1 MVLRRPQTPRDRRD
15 PTPPADRLTPTVVP
29 PGSPRAP
36 VSPPATRPTV
46 PLPPAAGMVPETP
59 QVFTPTPSPL
69 RTGTNEAAEMYN
81 AMLETFSTG
90 LISGIETQEFDGR
103 LLYREEP
110 LGYRGAVTQVTV
122 TTPRVDPFT
131 GRQITETWF
140 QIDPSLKPKDPFERR
155 LEQVAAVS
163 RAVPGLGTRGMQEL
177 SSMYGPSS
185 PFIGPNDPVYSEDG
199 ADRLLRNIAS
209 NVNDLAILKSQL
221 IKTGFLSPQDA
232 GPLDIVYLDS
242 KIFQAFRNAVDVAQS
257 NDMKPGAFL
266 EFMVNTGGTVSPA
279 QPARISPA
287 IRLTSAEDLKQVA
300 NSVAQRQIGRR
311 LEDEE
316 LDRFAQAYQQTEA
329 QFQRRLMGG
338 GTVTAPPSI
347 DVAAQE
353 MVQQERPE
361 EADLYSLGSTLDT
374 FTQMLGGM

>member
-1 MVLRRPQTPRDRRD
+1 
-15 PTPPADRLTPTVVP
+15 
-29 PGSPRAP
+29 
-36 VSPPATRPTV
+36 
-46 PLPPAAGMVPETP
+46 
-59 QVFTPTPSPL
+59 
-69 RTGTNEAAEMYN
+69 
-81 AMLETFSTG
+81 
-90 LISGIETQEFDGR
+90 
-103 LLYREEP
+103 
-110 LGYRGAVTQVTV
+110 
-122 TTPRVDPFT
+122 
-131 GRQITETWF
+131 
-140 QIDPSLKPKDPFERR
+140 
-155 LEQVAAVS
+155 
-163 RAVPGLGTRGMQEL
+163 
-177 SSMYGPSS
+177 
-185 PFIGPNDPVYSEDG
+185 
-199 ADRLLRNIAS
+199 
-209 NVNDLAILKSQL
+209 
-221 IKTGFLSPQDA
+221 
-232 GPLDIVYLDS
+232 LDS

-279 QPARISPA
+279 QPARVSPA

-338 GTVTAPPSI
+338 GTVTSPPSI